1 MDFVP
6 SKNMGCQLWPA
17 YSSGYC
23 CAAEATASRLPAMGW
38 IFAPY
43 AWIWVSFPSEFPSG
57 TKISQGISPSAQY
70 PATEAPAADAP
81 ETETPADD
89 ESEDEI
95 YEQVA
100 TDYEDDEVIHDEDN
114 ESKPQE

>member
-1 MDFVP
+1 MLDGLELDELEEVTL
-6 SKNMGCQLWPA
+6 GGLLVI
-17 YSSGYC
+17 
-23 CAAEATASRLPAMGW
+23 EDDEL
-38 IFAPY
+38 
-43 AWIWVSFPSEFPSG
+43 
-57 TKISQGISPSAQY
+57 
-70 PATEAPAADAP
+70 
-81 ETETPADD
+81 DD